1 MIRKILLVLFVV
13 CAAAL
18 VYADGAMAEIK
29 TDYGASF
36 RLRQEYWENVT
47 DLQTLGQADRDFF
60 RLRTSVWGKVDL
72 NDNFGF
78 YLRLTNEAKYYLG
91 SYKPFASSSNPSEQ
105 DDRFDEDELYID
117 NLYVTA
123 KNVLN
128 LPIDFKIGRQD
139 FLGQYG
145 EGFLILDGTPG
156 DGSRSFYF
164 NAIKLTWKINSNN
177 SSLFNNSNLG
187 QD

>member
-1 MIRKILLVLFVV
+1 
-13 CAAAL
+13 
-18 VYADGAMAEIK
+18 
-29 TDYGASF
+29 
-36 RLRQEYWENVT
+36 
-47 DLQTLGQADRDFF
+47 
-60 RLRTSVWGKVDL
+60 
-72 NDNFGF
+72 
-78 YLRLTNEAKYYLG
+78 
-91 SYKPFASSSNPSEQ
+91 
-105 DDRFDEDELYID
+105 
-117 NLYVTA
+117 
-123 KNVLN
+123 VLN